1 MEVGTALGGTGLFV
15 SVAGIIYS
23 AINHKHIKSTCCGR
37 NFDFSIDIDSTLS
50 ENEVRE
56 KEAKEKEARE
66 KEAKE
71 KEAREKEAKEKEAR
85 EKEAR
90 EKEAKEKEAKEKE
103 AKVGNSK
110 FDDYSI
116 FKLKPRIVPHFNV

>member
-37 NFDFSIDIDSTLS
+37 NFDFSIDIDST
-50 ENEVRE
+50 EN
-56 KEAKEKEARE
+56 EAKEKEARE

-71 KEAREKEAKEKEAR
+71 KEAREKEAK
-85 EKEAR
+85 

>member
-15 SVAGIIYS
+15 SIAGIVYS

-37 NFDFSIDIDSTLS
+37 KFDFSIDIDST
-50 ENEVRE
+50 EN
-56 KEAKEKEARE
+56 EAKEREARE

-71 KEAREKEAKEKEAR
+71 KEAKEKEDKEKEAKEKEA
-85 EKEAR
+85 
-90 EKEAKEKEAKEKE
+90 KEAKEKE

>member
-15 SVAGIIYS
+15 SIAGIVYS

-37 NFDFSIDIDSTLS
+37 KFDFSIDIDST
-50 ENEVRE
+50 EN
-56 KEAKEKEARE
+56 EAKER
-66 KEAKE
+66 EAK
-71 KEAREKEAKEKEAR
+71 
-85 EKEAR
+85 

-103 AKVGNSK
+103 AKEKEAKEKEAKEAKEKEAKLGNSK

>member
-15 SVAGIIYS
+15 SIAGSVYS

-37 NFDFSIDIDSTLS
+37 NFDFSIDIDST
-50 ENEVRE
+50 ENE
-56 KEAKEKEARE
+56 AKQREARE

-71 KEAREKEAKEKEAR
+71 KEAKEKEAKEAKEKE
-85 EKEAR
+85 EKEA
-90 EKEAKEKEAKEKE
+90 KEAKEKE

>member
-15 SVAGIIYS
+15 SIAGIVYS

-37 NFDFSIDIDSTLS
+37 KFDFSIDIDST
-50 ENEVRE
+50 EN
-56 KEAKEKEARE
+56 EAKEREARE

-71 KEAREKEAKEKEAR
+71 KEVKEKEAKEKED
-85 EKEAR
+85 K
-90 EKEAKEKEAKEKE
+90 EKEAKEAKEAKEKE

>member
-15 SVAGIIYS
+15 SIAGIVYS

-37 NFDFSIDIDSTLS
+37 KFDFSIDIDST
-50 ENEVRE
+50 EN
-56 KEAKEKEARE
+56 EAKEREARE

-71 KEAREKEAKEKEAR
+71 KEAK
-85 EKEAR
+85 

-116 FKLKPRIVPHFNV
+116 FKIKPRIVPHFNV

>member
-15 SVAGIIYS
+15 SIAGIIYS

-37 NFDFSIDIDSTLS
+37 KFDFSIDIDST
-50 ENEVRE
+50 EN
-56 KEAKEKEARE
+56 EAKEREARE

-71 KEAREKEAKEKEAR
+71 KEAKEAKEKEA
-85 EKEAR
+85 KDAK
-90 EKEAKEKEAKEKE
+90 EKEAKDAKEKE

>member
-15 SVAGIIYS
+15 SIAGIVYS

-37 NFDFSIDIDSTLS
+37 NFDFSIDIDST
-50 ENEVRE
+50 ENEAKEREAKE
-56 KEAKEKEARE
+56 KEAKEKEAKE

-71 KEAREKEAKEKEAR
+71 KEAKEKEAKEKEA
-85 EKEAR
+85 
-90 EKEAKEKEAKEKE
+90 KEAKEKE

>member
-50 ENEVRE
+50 ESEMRE
-56 KEAKEKEARE
+56 KEAKEKEAKE

-71 KEAREKEAKEKEAR
+71 KEAK
-85 EKEAR
+85 

>member
-37 NFDFSIDIDSTLS
+37 NFDFSIDIDST
-50 ENEVRE
+50 ENE
-56 KEAKEKEARE
+56 AKQREARE

-71 KEAREKEAKEKEAR
+71 AREKEGKEAKEKE
-85 EKEAR
+85 

-116 FKLKPRIVPHFNV
+116 FRLKPRIAPHFNV

>member
-50 ENEVRE
+50 ESEMRE
-56 KEAKEKEARE
+56 KEAKEKEA
-66 KEAKE
+66 K
-71 KEAREKEAKEKEAR
+71 
-85 EKEAR
+85 

>member
-1 MEVGTALGGTGLFV
+1 MDVGTALGGTGLFV

-66 KEAKE
+66 KEA
-71 KEAREKEAKEKEAR
+71 
-85 EKEAR
+85 R

>member
-15 SVAGIIYS
+15 SIAGIIYS

-37 NFDFSIDIDSTLS
+37 KFDFSIDIDST
-50 ENEVRE
+50 EN
-56 KEAKEKEARE
+56 EAKER
-66 KEAKE
+66 
-71 KEAREKEAKEKEAR
+71 
-85 EKEAR
+85 EAR

-103 AKVGNSK
+103 ANEKEAKEAKEKEAKEAKEKEAKIGNSK